1 MSIFNE
7 ASYEDSIIELFEN
20 LGYSYVYGP
29 DVERNYCNPMMVE
42 DLRNSLERI
51 NSGIPIAAIEEAIYK
66 ITNYE
71 AVSLLTKNE
80 VFMDYL
86 QNGVQVSFQ
95 DKGEMKSTIVY
106 LVDYDD
112 PSQNSFVVANQW
124 TVTEYETK
132 RLDIVVF
139 LNGLPVVVMELKSP
153 SSDLATI
160 DDAYSQIRNYMKSI
174 ESFFIY
180 NAFCIISDQSK
191 TRAGTI
197 TASFDRFM
205 EWKTVDGDYEE
216 TRYADFT
223 TLIR

>member
-1 MSIFNE
+1 
-7 ASYEDSIIELFEN
+7 
-20 LGYSYVYGP
+20 
-29 DVERNYCNPMMVE
+29 MVE

-112 PSQNSFVVANQW
+112 RIALLWQINGQSRS
-124 TVTEYETK
+124 TK
-132 RLDIVVF
+132 RRD
-139 LNGLPVVVMELKSP
+139 
-153 SSDLATI
+153 
-160 DDAYSQIRNYMKSI
+160 
-174 ESFFIY
+174 
-180 NAFCIISDQSK
+180 
-191 TRAGTI
+191 
-197 TASFDRFM
+197 
-205 EWKTVDGDYEE
+205 
-216 TRYADFT
+216 
-223 TLIR
+223 